1 MVWLIYVYIG
11 CQDHDQLDRENR
23 CWLQSEIIERWL
35 QFLKQNTQTQAIN
48 LVIGTVYL
56 LFVEVRN

>member
-1 MVWLIYVYIG
+1 MVWLIYYVYIG

-35 QFLKQNTQTQAIN
+35 QFLKQNKQTQAIN
-48 LVIGTVYL
+48 LVIETVY
-56 LFVEVRN
+56 